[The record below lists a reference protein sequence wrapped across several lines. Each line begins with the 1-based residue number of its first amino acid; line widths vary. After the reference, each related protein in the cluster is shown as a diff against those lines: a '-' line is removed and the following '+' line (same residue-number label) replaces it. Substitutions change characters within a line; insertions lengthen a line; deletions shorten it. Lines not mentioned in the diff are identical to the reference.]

1 LKAKGE
7 LGVNIIYCTGS
18 RGTLAENLFADSQLQ
33 EEMRGGQVE
42 LEKYIIT
49 KTLTKPPED
58 YPDAKNQPH
67 VKVALRR
74 KQSGHRIGCC
84 VGDTVP
90 YIICIEQG
98 SEATPSVGIADRAR
112 HPDELKQDSGN
123 WLIDIDYYIS
133 QQIHPVV
140 SRLCAPIEGTDAAH
154 IADCLGLDASSFHQ
168 RQGTT
173 NTSERDEALLSSAAI
188 LDDDDQYRHCEPLEL
203 VCLDCC
209 KRYAFEGVSK
219 LLTAPTTASDSE
231 HNDPLKCPACREAGG
246 LKRSSPAMFANQVK
260 LRAEEFVAR
269 YYDAWMMCD
278 DEMCGHITRN
288 VTLQVLGD
296 SERGSVC
303 PQYPGC
309 NGHLC
314 RQHTEVDLYKQLT
327 HFYRLLDISRA
338 LDTVTDPIVKLA
350 AEQKLASVRGAVDA
364 AAQTINRLR
373 NRCAFKW
380 VQLDR
385 LCITVN

>member
-1 LKAKGE
+1 
-7 LGVNIIYCTGS
+7 
-18 RGTLAENLFADSQLQ
+18 LAENLFADSQLQ

-154 IADCLGLDASSFHQ
+154 IADCLGLDASSVL
-168 RQGTT
+168 
-173 NTSERDEALLSSAAI
+173 TS
-188 LDDDDQYRHCEPLEL
+188 P
-203 VCLDCC
+203 
-209 KRYAFEGVSK
+209 
-219 LLTAPTTASDSE
+219 
-231 HNDPLKCPACREAGG
+231 
-246 LKRSSPAMFANQVK
+246 SP
-260 LRAEEFVAR
+260 
-269 YYDAWMMCD
+269 
-278 DEMCGHITRN
+278 I
-288 VTLQVLGD
+288 
-296 SERGSVC
+296 S
-303 PQYPGC
+303 C
-309 NGHLC
+309 NNL
-314 RQHTEVDLYKQLT
+314 
-327 HFYRLLDISRA
+327 
-338 LDTVTDPIVKLA
+338 
-350 AEQKLASVRGAVDA
+350 
-364 AAQTINRLR
+364 
-373 NRCAFKW
+373 
-380 VQLDR
+380 
-385 LCITVN
+385 